1 MAARGGFETGSR
13 MPVNTIWPEDVP
25 QGMAVGQFNGF

>member
-1 MAARGGFETGSR
+1 MAARCGFETGAR

-25 QGMAVGQFNGF
+25 QGMAAGQCNGF